1 MHTILVVDDEFGI
14 AETLQLL
21 LEDEGYHVVTASNGR
36 QGLQRLADGVPDLV
50 LLDYMMP
57 GLDGPGMLRAIRGDA
72 TYRDIPV
79 IMMTALPKA
88 TVADG
93 VGGLCYAG
101 FLRKPFRA
109 CEVLDLVAQVL
120 GGEKP

>member
-1 MHTILVVDDEFGI
+1 MRTILVVDDEFGI

-21 LEDEGYHVVTASNGR
+21 LEDDGYHVTTASNGR

-57 GLDGPGMLRAIRGDA
+57 GLDGPGMLRAIREDL
-72 TYRDIPV
+72 TYRDLPV
-79 IMMTALPKA
+79 IMMTALPEA
-88 TVADG
+88 AVADG
-93 VGGLCYAG
+93 VGKLGYAA

-109 CEVLDLVAQVL
+109 QEVLNLVARLL
-120 GGEKP
+120 GGNKA